1 MRLSCSEENLVA
13 YLSWC
18 DRGYQ
23 ITAPKSLNW
32 PESTVT
38 QISDHLIAVTGT
50 CANFYVLRGDDGTS
64 LFFDYGFASEQHMSA
79 SYRFVQHSL
88 SELES
93 LFDIQPPAVVIPTHY
108 HDDHVSGISFLKN
121 RYGTEV
127 WAFEAFADIIQRPN
141 AYRIPCLWR
150 EALKVD
156 RVLRDRERFVW
167 KGHAFE
173 VRHNP
178 GHTWFAAAFFG
189 EIDGLS
195 VALTGDAVKYAAD
208 GTLWGGSPTF
218 RNRVGSDD
226 FVTCIQT
233 ISEFEPSLLLTGHW
247 GAIEVSARELEPYR
261 RWAEGLAR
269 SMRQVVVCPSELGF
283 AVDPDFVSVTPYESV
298 VCQGDNVVV
307 EVEVRNHHAHDAV
320 AAIGLVLPG
329 SWQSRPGA
337 HRRVLLTG
345 EVARFRFTVA
355 IPETVELG
363 VRHVIFADVDL
374 GDR

>member
-1 MRLSCSEENLVA
+1 M
-13 YLSWC
+13 
-18 DRGYQ
+18 
-23 ITAPKSLNW
+23 
-32 PESTVT
+32 
-38 QISDHLIAVTGT
+38 
-50 CANFYVLRGDDGTS
+50 
-64 LFFDYGFASEQHMSA
+64 
-79 SYRFVQHSL
+79 
-88 SELES
+88 
-93 LFDIQPPAVVIPTHY
+93 
-108 HDDHVSGISFLKN
+108 
-121 RYGTEV
+121 
-127 WAFEAFADIIQRPN
+127 
-141 AYRIPCLWR
+141 
-150 EALKVD
+150 
-156 RVLRDRERFVW
+156 
-167 KGHAFE
+167 
-173 VRHNP
+173 RHNP

-247 GAIEVSARELEPYR
+247 GAIEVSARELGALSALGR
-261 RWAEGLAR
+261 RACKKYAPSGGVSIRAR
-269 SMRQVVVCPSELGF
+269 LCG
-283 AVDPDFVSVTPYESV
+283 DTDFVSVTPYESV

-329 SWQSRPGA
+329 SWQSRPGSTSTGA
-337 HRRVLLTG
+337 SEPG

-374 GDR
+374 GDRRFGHIAEGLVMVRKASIGK